1 MFCSFHFRYVS
12 LPGARRHFCK
22 GVYAIMITVE
32 NLTFSYGSGKEVV
45 SCRHACF
52 EPGNIYLLTGP
63 NGSGKTTFLRLLLG
77 LLKPT
82 SGSISGLREQTV
94 AYVPDYN
101 GLYDSLSVL
110 ENIKFRLAL
119 YNLDYAKE
127 RDRIFHILEQ
137 YRMDTEKDKLVR
149 DLSLG
154 MKKKAALICAL
165 AVRSSLLI
173 LDEPTGG
180 LDADARKELSE
191 MLLRCLSPET
201 TILCTTH
208 DQEFIDSLPGSV
220 PIRFPMEG

>member
-1 MFCSFHFRYVS
+1 
-12 LPGARRHFCK
+12 
-22 GVYAIMITVE
+22 MITVE
-32 NLTFSYGSGKEVV
+32 NLTFSYGGGKEVV
-45 SCRHACF
+45 SCSHACF
-52 EPGNIYLLTGP
+52 ESGNIYLLTGP

-82 SGSISGLREQTV
+82 GGKILGLREQTV

-127 RDRIFHILEQ
+127 KDRIQRLLEQ
-137 YRMDTEKDKLVR
+137 YRMDADSSKLVR

-180 LDADARKELSE
+180 LDADARKELSD

-208 DQEFIDSLPGSV
+208 DPEFIDSLPGSV

>member
-1 MFCSFHFRYVS
+1 
-12 LPGARRHFCK
+12 
-22 GVYAIMITVE
+22 MITVE
-32 NLTFSYGSGKEVV
+32 KLTFSYGNGEKIV
-45 SCRHACF
+45 SCDQACF
-52 EPGNIYLLTGP
+52 EHGNIYLLTGP

-82 SGSISGLREQTV
+82 SGKILGLREQTV

-127 RDRIFHILEQ
+127 KDRVFHILEQ
-137 YRMDTEKDKLVR
+137 YRMNAEKNKLVR

>member
-1 MFCSFHFRYVS
+1 
-12 LPGARRHFCK
+12 
-22 GVYAIMITVE
+22 MITVE
-32 NLTFSYGSGKEVV
+32 NLTFSYGSGKAVV
-45 SCRHACF
+45 SCGHASF

-82 SGSISGLREQTV
+82 DGSISGLREQTV

-127 RDRIFHILEQ
+127 KDRIFRILEQ
-137 YRMDTEKDKLVR
+137 YRMDTEKGKLVR

-180 LDADARKELSE
+180 LDADARKELSD

>member
-1 MFCSFHFRYVS
+1 
-12 LPGARRHFCK
+12 
-22 GVYAIMITVE
+22 MITVE
-32 NLTFSYGSGKEVV
+32 KLTFSYGNGEKIV
-45 SCRHACF
+45 SCDHACF

-82 SGSISGLREQTV
+82 TGSISGLREQTV

-119 YNLDYAKE
+119 YNLDYTQEKE
-127 RDRIFHILEQ
+127 NILHSLEQ
-137 YRMDTEKDKLVR
+137 YRMDADMNKLVR

-154 MKKKAALICAL
+154 MKKKAALICAS
-165 AVRSSLLI
+165 AVHPSLLI

-191 MLLRCLSPET
+191 MLRRCISPEM
-201 TILCTTH
+201 IIICTTH
-208 DQEFIDSLPGSV
+208 DQEFIDSLPGGV
-220 PIRFPMEG
+220 PIRFPMGG